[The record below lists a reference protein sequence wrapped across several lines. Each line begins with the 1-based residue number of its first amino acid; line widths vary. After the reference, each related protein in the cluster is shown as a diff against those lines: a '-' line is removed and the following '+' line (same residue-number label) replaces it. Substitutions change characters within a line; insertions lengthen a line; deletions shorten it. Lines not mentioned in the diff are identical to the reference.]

1 MAPNI
6 PDLAEKAITN
16 IEYGRLGA
24 VTTLCVIQMDNGH
37 EVVGQSHCAN
47 PASFDEEIGRVEALK
62 IAMGKVEELIAFRL
76 KEESPTNQPEE
87 IPPGSSPLYRGRD
100 GRLARIGT
108 IVESVVNPM
117 QKGVSLRLEDGSEI
131 MVSDKELARVP
142 SYGLGGMS
150 VLLRVNGDSRLLFP
164 PKLRDYT
171 PVNEEELRSQM
182 QVAG

>member
-76 KEESPTNQPEE
+76 KEESPTNAPEE
-87 IPPGSSPLYRGRD
+87 IPPGEWPLYRDNSGKLVRV
-100 GRLARIGT
+100 ARIVDLMKSHMKPGVDVRLT
-108 IVESVVNPM
+108 GGFEAEISERHASVLPPQEWIGM
-117 QKGVSLRLEDGSEI
+117 YLLYREDGEYQPLCHI
-131 MVSDKELARVP
+131 D
-142 SYGLGGMS
+142 G
-150 VLLRVNGDSRLLFP
+150 F
-164 PKLRDYT
+164 T
-171 PVNEEELRSQM
+171 PVNEEELRKSM
-182 QVAG
+182 GGDE